1 MAAAITEW
9 NAPRRPA
16 ATKVGDAALPDRAGM
31 TAALLRR
38 VTLRR
43 PAAPVASLVEVPP
56 GVELLPLSLLE
67 SGLLPLAKAV
77 ERELMAVAGDVDV
90 RQGRL
95 GAKEGHDDRH
105 TFSVGD

>member
-9 NAPRRPA
+9 NASD
-16 ATKVGDAALPDRAGM
+16 TGSDEESGWALPDRTGM

-43 PAAPVASLVEVPP
+43 PTAPGASLVEVPP
-56 GVELLPLSLLE
+56 GVVPVSLLE

-77 ERELMAVAGDVDV
+77 ERELMA
-90 RQGRL
+90 
-95 GAKEGHDDRH
+95 
-105 TFSVGD
+105 